1 LHRVD
6 PDLDHAH
13 RGLGLDGERRVASD
27 LFRVL
32 AMPKTA
38 DDFLKALIGQLV
50 ITNADLAGQIETLTA
65 ENLALK
71 AKLTEPPTGAPV

>member
-1 LHRVD
+1 
-6 PDLDHAH
+6 
-13 RGLGLDGERRVASD
+13 
-27 LFRVL
+27 
-32 AMPKTA
+32 MPKTA